1 MQMTVMMM
9 LVSPS
14 FNFGKT
20 LLIALV
26 IGLIVAA
33 IAVGSM
39 ASKLKTV
46 SQRREA
52 NDYVTKGSL
61 KMQVCRDNY
70 LYKKTER
77 RPRAQQNSTPQND
90 APRQNGPH
98 GRPPAQR

>member
-1 MQMTVMMM
+1 MQMTVMM

-61 KMQVCRDNY
+61 KMQVSRDNF

-77 RPRAQQNSTPQND
+77 RPRAQQNTPQND

-98 GRPPAQR
+98 GRPPAHK

>member
-1 MQMTVMMM
+1 MQMTVMM

-61 KMQVCRDNY
+61 KMQVSRDNF

-77 RPRAQQNSTPQND
+77 RPRAQQNTPQNG

-98 GRPPAQR
+98 GRPPAHK